1 MMFIKMMFLP
11 EVEFYGESYNTF
23 HVTVAHCTRIRFMQ
37 HDQHETKSPGS
48 SRPPRSLALMNS
60 HRTFILYQT

>member
-37 HDQHETKSPGS
+37 HDQHETKSP
-48 SRPPRSLALMNS
+48 S